1 MTQRASLLGRPRRAP
16 HAARDLILKAATDIF
31 VEHGFTGASIEQIAA
46 RSGVSKPT
54 IYSYFDSKETL
65 FVAILNAVCDSFAE
79 PILEPGAEAEDLA
92 VMLLRI
98 AERYTRAVLR
108 PDIVALHRLFV
119 AEAARFPAPSRRYF
133 EVGPE
138 RVHRTLADFFK
149 VRMARGEI
157 RKSDPLVLAELF
169 AALVLGPM
177 RARQLFALDEKPD
190 WRKVDAYNRQVVA
203 LFLDGCRTQPPSGK
217 GTR

>member
-1 MTQRASLLGRPRRAP
+1 MTERASALGRPRRAP
-16 HAARDLILKAATDIF
+16 NAARDLILKAATDAF

-79 PILEPGAEAEDLA
+79 PILEPGAEAEDLTM
-92 VMLLRI
+92 MLARI

-108 PDIVALHRLFV
+108 PDIIALHRLFI
-119 AEAARFPAPSRRYF
+119 AEAARFPEPSRRYF

-138 RVHRTLADFFK
+138 RVHQTLASFFK
-149 VRMARGEI
+149 ARMARGEI
-157 RKSDPLVLAELF
+157 RQNDPMILAELF

-177 RARQLFALDEKPD
+177 RARLLFALDHQID
-190 WRKVDAYNRQVVA
+190 WPRVDIYSREAIAV
-203 LFLDGCRTQPPSGK
+203 FLEGCQP
-217 GTR
+217 RDR